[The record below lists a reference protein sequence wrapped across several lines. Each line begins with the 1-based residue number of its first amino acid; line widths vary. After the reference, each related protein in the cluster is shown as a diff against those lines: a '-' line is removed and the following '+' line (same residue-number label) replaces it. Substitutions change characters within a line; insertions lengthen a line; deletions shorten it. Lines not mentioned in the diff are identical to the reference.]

1 MKKRTTIS
9 NLRVSE
15 SYTMNSTHNNDFS
28 DISAYRVLNR
38 SVKLF
43 DEING
48 LNHVN
53 QNGIATYSKQTAA
66 S

>member
-1 MKKRTTIS
+1 
-9 NLRVSE
+9 
-15 SYTMNSTHNNDFS
+15 MNSTHNNDFS

-48 LNHVN
+48 LNDVN